1 MSDNMGQTLRLCAG
15 ERQDFMTDHEKAGRS
30 EHPPAQDPAAFRA
43 EVRAALR
50 KGGLAAARETL
61 RADREGLAESR
72 RQLTGDV
79 GELRALRARQAAA
92 DGNAEAEG

>member
-1 MSDNMGQTLRLCAG
+1 MESKTSQTPRLLAG

-30 EHPPAQDPAAFRA
+30 EHPPERDPADFRA

-50 KGGLAAARETL
+50 KGGLAAARETR
-61 RADREGLAESR
+61 RADRESLAESR
-72 RQLTGDV
+72 RQLTRDV
-79 GELRALRARQAAA
+79 AELRALRARRAAA